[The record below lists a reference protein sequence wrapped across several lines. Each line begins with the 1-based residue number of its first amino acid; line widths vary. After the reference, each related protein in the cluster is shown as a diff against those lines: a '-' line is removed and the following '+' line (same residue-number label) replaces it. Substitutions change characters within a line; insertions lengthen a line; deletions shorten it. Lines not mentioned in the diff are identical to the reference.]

1 MMHVNL
7 MLYVMKINACM
18 DGARQRSNNDK
29 LRCRSQISDLRRVD
43 IPHSI
48 TNQSIIIKIKKMERR
63 LLACICTA

>member
-29 LRCRSQISDLRRVD
+29 LRCRSQISDALISLTR
-43 IPHSI
+43 
-48 TNQSIIIKIKKMERR
+48 
-63 LLACICTA
+63 